1 MIALKPE
8 DLIDLRRWAISGA
21 VVVAAYGGA
30 ATAVVNWHDPVFEAE
45 PSGAIVL
52 ELAPVAAGPEMPR
65 EDIQPGPP
73 MEMSDAS
80 PAKPI
85 DGPEETQEKVEQKVA
100 AKPIEEPP
108 PETKPVPDPDL
119 VIAPPEEQEK
129 VPQRQVPRPPAPTTA
144 APQVV
149 PEQTASVPAAPM
161 QALPKRD
168 DSKGLQRW
176 GGQISASIKRNLRF
190 PETSRARREQ
200 GVAQVSF
207 VLDRQGRVL
216 ESRVVRSA
224 GTTAL
229 DQEALAVLQRA
240 QPFPPPPPD
249 TPGERLP
256 LTVPIIFEVK

>member
-8 DLIDLRRWAISGA
+8 DLVDLRRWAISGA

-30 ATAVVNWHDPVFEAE
+30 ATALVNWHDPVFEAE

-52 ELAPVAAGPEMPR
+52 EFAPIAVGPEMPR

-80 PAKPI
+80 PSLPV
-85 DGPEETQEKVEQKVA
+85 DGPEEKQEKVEQKVA

-108 PETKPVPDPDL
+108 PETTPLPDPDIA
-119 VIAPPEEQEK
+119 IAPPEVQEK

-144 APQVV
+144 APAVV
-149 PEQTASVPAAPM
+149 PDQTAAIPAAPI
-161 QALPKRD
+161 QSVPKPDNSKAL
-168 DSKGLQRW
+168 QTW
-176 GGQISASIKRNLRF
+176 GGQVSASIKRNLRF
-190 PETSRARREQ
+190 PETSRARREH

-207 VLDRQGRVL
+207 VLDRLGRVL
-216 ESRVVRSA
+216 ESRLVRSA
-224 GTTAL
+224 GIAAL

-240 QPFPPPPPD
+240 QPFPPPPRE
-249 TPGERLP
+249 TPGERVP
-256 LTVPIIFEVK
+256 LTIPIIFEVK

>member
-8 DLIDLRRWAISGA
+8 DLADLRRWAFSGA

-52 ELAPVAAGPEMPR
+52 ELGPIAVGPEMPR
-65 EDIQPGPP
+65 EDFPLGPP
-73 MEMSDAS
+73 MEASEAS
-80 PAKPI
+80 PNKPT
-85 DGPEETQEKVEQKVA
+85 DSPDETQEKVEQKVA

-108 PETKPVPDPDL
+108 PETKPMPDPDL
-119 VIAPPEEQEK
+119 AIAPPEVQEK
-129 VPQRQVPRPPAPTTA
+129 VPQRQVPRPPAPITA

-149 PEQTASVPAAPM
+149 PEQTASLPAAPM
-161 QALPKRD
+161 QSVPKPDNTRAV
-168 DSKGLQRW
+168 QNW
-176 GGQISASIKRNLRF
+176 GNQISASIKRNLRF
-190 PETSRARREQ
+190 PETSRARRQQ

-224 GTTAL
+224 GAAAL

-240 QPFPPPPPD
+240 QPFPPPPSD
-249 TPGERLP
+249 LPGERFARSIVM
-256 LTVPIIFEVK
+256 TFDAK

>member
-1 MIALKPE
+1 MIALKPD
-8 DLIDLRRWAISGA
+8 DLADLRRWAISGA

-52 ELAPVAAGPEMPR
+52 ELAPVAAGPELPR

-73 MEMSDAS
+73 MEMSEAS

-108 PETKPVPDPDL
+108 PETKPMPDPDL
-119 VIAPPEEQEK
+119 AIPPPEVQEK

-149 PEQTASVPAAPM
+149 PEQTASIPAAPM
-161 QALPKRD
+161 QALPKRE

-224 GTTAL
+224 GTVAL
-229 DQEALAVLQRA
+229 DEEALAVLQRA

-249 TPGERLP
+249 LPGERFARSIVM
-256 LTVPIIFEVK
+256 TFDVK

>member
-1 MIALKPE
+1 MIVLKPE
-8 DLIDLRRWAISGA
+8 DLADLRRWAISGA
-21 VVVAAYGGA
+21 VVAAAYGGA

-52 ELAPVAAGPEMPR
+52 ELGPVAAGPEMPR

-73 MEMSDAS
+73 MEMSEAS
-80 PAKPI
+80 PAKPV

-108 PETKPVPDPDL
+108 PEVKPLPDPDL
-119 VIAPPEEQEK
+119 AIPPPEVQEK

-149 PEQTASVPAAPM
+149 PDQTAAIPAAPL

-176 GGQISASIKRNLRF
+176 GGQVSASIKRHLRF
-190 PETSRARREQ
+190 PEISRGRPEQ
-200 GVAQVSF
+200 RVAQVSF

-216 ESRVVRSA
+216 ESRLVRSA
-224 GTTAL
+224 GTAAL

>member
-8 DLIDLRRWAISGA
+8 DLVDLRRWAISGA

-119 VIAPPEEQEK
+119 AVAPPEEQEK